1 MQLLWL
7 ICHLAVVTAIPLF
20 PSSSFI
26 RTRRTT
32 NTMTGTKADLDH
44 NNHESQKPQICETA
58 HCHQIA
64 KRIQQNIDTTV
75 NPCENFYQYAC
86 GSWGK
91 NNLIPEGRNAW
102 SENHIVL
109 EKTKKRIKELLE
121 EDISS
126 TDIPPVRM
134 VKEFYRSCMDVDAI
148 EKRGFEP
155 IQEILNRT
163 GGWPMAMPVSEWDEI
178 PWQKIDKEYISSIEC
193 KAFYFFDYEFDPNN
207 KKRYILTIGQI
218 IDDPPSKKRDP
229 IEAYM
234 ADIKYIANT
243 SARQN
248 GYTLD
253 ENQLTS
259 DVEDM
264 VRFELLFTRIT
275 VKHIDDE
282 YFKNYKS
289 MTIEELQNYYN
300 NLNVTAP
307 TAKIDFLEILQHMLN
322 EANIHVNSSEPI
334 LVYNSKYLDQLAT
347 LLGNTSQRTLVNYV
361 QWNMV
366 RKFMLYTTQEMRNI
380 KFATSANF
388 TDTTPRWKTCL
399 DDLEMKTAIS
409 YIFVKRYMPDY
420 VIHEVMK
427 MTKNIKGELRNH
439 LERTHWLPSS
449 IKLNMLQKI
458 DDCGIEIGYP
468 EWYKNDDAVTRY
480 YDGLSIGSDYF
491 QNILNALKK
500 KSQKLGILRQVVK
513 KNYWFDYP
521 TTYNA
526 YYVPQTNTIFLL
538 ATQLQDPYFSPHL
551 PDAVNYGRAFTFGHE
566 LGHGSDREGIEFDKD
581 GKKIPWESHNTS
593 KEYDKRAK
601 CFVDQYSNYILHISN
616 DTKEDIKLNGTYTI
630 NDDIADSVGARITYL
645 AYKKV
650 EKEKIQ
656 SKLPGFENISNDK
669 LFFLSLA
676 NYFCSA
682 TKSGYDENIEFDD
695 HSPSEYRI
703 IGALSNMA
711 EFSEAFNC
719 PRNSSMNRQN
729 KCNLWN

>member
-7 ICHLAVVTAIPLF
+7 ICHLAVVTAIPLL

-26 RTRRTT
+26 RTRRTA
-32 NTMTGTKADLDH
+32 NTMNDTKADPDY

-58 HCHQIA
+58 HCHEIA

-86 GSWGK
+86 GSWSK
-91 NNLIPEGRNAW
+91 NNPVPEGRDTW
-102 SENHIVL
+102 SENNIVFD
-109 EKTKKRIKELLE
+109 KSKKRIKELLE
-121 EDISS
+121 EHISS

-134 VKEFYRSCMDVDAI
+134 VKEFYRSCMNVDAI

-155 IQEILNRT
+155 IQGILNRT
-163 GGWPMAMPVSEWDEI
+163 GGWPMAMPISEWDEI
-178 PWQKIDKEYISSIEC
+178 PWQKIDKEYISSMECETFYSIE
-193 KAFYFFDYEFDPNN
+193 YEIDPNN
-207 KKRYILTIGQI
+207 KKRYILTIGQV

-234 ADIKYIANT
+234 ADIIYIANT

-259 DVEDM
+259 DVAEM
-264 VRFELLFTRIT
+264 VHFELLLTETT
-275 VKHIDDE
+275 VKQLDSE
-282 YFKNYKS
+282 YFNKKKR
-289 MTIEELQNYYN
+289 MTIEELQKYYN
-300 NLNVTAP
+300 NFNITAP
-307 TAKIDFLEILQHMLN
+307 STKIDFLEIIQHICN
-322 EANIHVNSSEPI
+322 EANIHINSSEPI
-334 LVYNSKYLDQLAT
+334 LVYNPEFLHQLAT

-361 QWNMV
+361 QWNMMK
-366 RKFMLYTTQEMRNI
+366 KFMLYTTQEMRNI
-380 KFATSANF
+380 KLATSDNF

-399 DDLEMKTAIS
+399 HDLEMKTAIS
-409 YIFVKRYMPDY
+409 YMFVKRYMPDD

-427 MTKNIKGELRNH
+427 VVKNMKEELRKH
-439 LERTHWLPSS
+439 LEQTHWLPSS
-449 IKLNMLQKI
+449 IKLDMLQKI
-458 DDCGIEIGYP
+458 DDYGIEIGYP

-500 KSQKLGILRQVVK
+500 KSQKLGILRQAVK
-513 KNYWFDYP
+513 KSHWVDYP

-526 YYVPQTNTIFLL
+526 YHYPETNTIFLL
-538 ATQLQDPYFSPHL
+538 ATQLQDPYFTPHL
-551 PDAVNYGRAFTFGHE
+551 PDAVNYGRGFTFGHE
-566 LGHGSDREGIEFDKD
+566 LGHGSDRKGIEFDKD
-581 GKKIPWESHNTS
+581 GKKIPWKSHNAS

-616 DTKEDIKLNGTYTI
+616 DTKEDIKLNGTNT
-630 NDDIADSVGARITYL
+630 NNEDIADSIGVQIAYS

-676 NYFCSA
+676 NYWCST
-682 TKSGYDENIEFDD
+682 TKSGYDENIEFDK
-695 HSPSEYRI
+695 HSPAKYRI
-703 IGALSNMA
+703 VGALSNMA
-711 EFSEAFNC
+711 AFSEVFNC
-719 PRNSSMNRQN
+719 PQNSSMNRQH
-729 KCNLWN
+729 KCNLWD